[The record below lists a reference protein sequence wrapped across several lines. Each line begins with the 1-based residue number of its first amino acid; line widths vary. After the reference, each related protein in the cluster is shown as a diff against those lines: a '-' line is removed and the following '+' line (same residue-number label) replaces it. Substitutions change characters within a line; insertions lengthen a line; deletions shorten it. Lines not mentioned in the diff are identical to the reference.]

1 MSAAP
6 SLDRSPEP
14 SRSELTLRDAA
25 VRVVRRYLQD
35 LNGTECNDLYSLMLR
50 QVERPVLEEAMRH
63 CAGNLTRASELL
75 GMNRATLRKK
85 LDELGIVH

>member
-1 MSAAP
+1 MSVAP

-14 SRSELTLRDAA
+14 TRSESTLRDAA

-50 QVERPVLEEAMRH
+50 QDPARARAGRSTRRRPTPAGGLRRLRSGATH
-63 CAGNLTRASELL
+63 CRRARL
-75 GMNRATLRKK
+75 
-85 LDELGIVH
+85 